1 MTAPP
6 PPPTPRPAPRP
17 APLPP
22 ILIEDM
28 IRAALR
34 EDFGRAGD
42 ITSAATIPAEAEATA
57 IIASR
62 EHGVLCGIDFAR
74 AAFGAQH
81 AGLSVEPLIA
91 DGARI
96 APGDLV
102 LRVSGNARAI
112 MAGERVALNF
122 MCHLSGI
129 ASLTARFV
137 DAVAGTGAHIACTRK
152 TTPGLRAAEKYAVR
166 MGGGANHRFGL
177 DDAIL
182 IKDNHIAVAGGVAA
196 AVAAAKAYAGHLTAI
211 EVEVD
216 TIEQLHEA
224 LTAGAPVIM
233 LDNFDA
239 PRLREAVKIAAGRA
253 VLEASGGV
261 TLDTVRGLAETG
273 VDVISSSRITM
284 AAGTLDLGLDI
295 EIA

>member
-1 MTAPP
+1 MPHQAKSD
-6 PPPTPRPAPRP
+6 RPVP
-17 APLPP
+17 APLPR
-22 ILIEDM
+22 ILVEDM
-28 IRAALR
+28 VRAALR

-42 ITSAATIPAEAEATA
+42 ITSAATIPAGKQATA
-57 IIASR
+57 VIASR
-62 EHGVLCGIDFAR
+62 EHGTLCGIDFAR
-74 AAFGAQH
+74 AAFGAQN
-81 AGLSVEPLIA
+81 AGLSVTPLA
-91 DGARI
+91 DDGDRI
-96 APGDLV
+96 APGDPV
-102 LRVSGNARAI
+102 LRVSGDARAI

-129 ASLTARFV
+129 ASMTARFV
-137 DAVAGTGAHIACTRK
+137 DAIEGTGARIACTRK

-166 MGGGANHRFGL
+166 IGGGANHRFGL

-182 IKDNHIAVAGGVAA
+182 IKDNHIAVAGGVGP

-224 LTAGAPVIM
+224 LEAGAPVIM

-239 PRLREAVKIAAGRA
+239 DRLREAVAIVRGRA

-261 TLDTVRGLAETG
+261 TLETVRALAETG

-295 EIA
+295 EIG

>member
-1 MTAPP
+1 MTDRA
-6 PPPTPRPAPRP
+6 AP

-28 IRAALR
+28 VRAALR

-42 ITSAATIPAEAEATA
+42 VTSAATIPAGARATA
-57 IIASR
+57 TVNAR
-62 EHGVLCGIDFAR
+62 EPGTICGLDFAR
-74 AAFGAQH
+74 AAFAGQGANLK
-81 AGLSVEPLIA
+81 LSALVA
-91 DGARI
+91 DGARV
-96 APGDLV
+96 APGDPV
-102 LRVSGNARAI
+102 LRIEGDARAI
-112 MAGERVALNF
+112 MGGERVALNF
-122 MCHLSGI
+122 LCHLSGI

-137 DAVAGTGAHIACTRK
+137 EAVAGTGARITCTRK

-166 MGGGANHRFGL
+166 IGGGANHRFGL

-182 IKDNHIAVAGGVAA
+182 IKDNHIAVAGGVGPAVRAA
-196 AVAAAKAYAGHLTAI
+196 RAYAGHLMAV

-216 TIEQLHEA
+216 TIAQLHEA
-224 LTAGAPVIM
+224 LEAGAPVIL
-233 LDNFDA
+233 LDNFDVA
-239 PRLREAVKIAAGRA
+239 RLREAVAIAAGRA

-261 TLDTVRGLAETG
+261 TLESVRALAQTG